1 MYFPWMNLDLGYPAG
16 VPVKNAILT
25 DTVSQ
30 FWIWRNW
37 AVEGLKNSEVRL
49 WNPYSL
55 SGYPVSPWFQTILLS
70 PLNIFYWLTDK
81 VTAMGLIVMAQI
93 PISLAGMYLLGK
105 RWWKEDLSA
114 WGMALAWTMS
124 SYFVGWMTWGTV
136 SMALAVLPWVLLTLG
151 SKWAAG
157 MLVMLILSGHP
168 QTIFYAFLIIGIYG
182 LVNRVGSRKMIWSFG
197 VGLGLTAMVW
207 WPSIPIIRDSIR
219 FDDVVLTEM
228 GNNFIG
234 VGKLLT
240 TLWSAS
246 FFGNPGTNN
255 YWGGEPNFLESL
267 VNFGIWPLFGVIYF
281 LTGIVKKRKWSAWEK
296 LGVICVITGWLLA
309 TRYPVGWLIYALK
322 IPLLSTGSAGRAW
335 IMAVFG
341 GCVIFGEVLSQ
352 WQRGVDQKRWWVTTM
367 VMAVWLALILCPIVG
382 KGEMANIAMRNT
394 TVEVT
399 ILGIGWL
406 AMRWRKWGLWVVVGL
421 VLVDGWW
428 FFRKYTP
435 FVDRDLY
442 FPTTPTIEFL
452 KRDENTFR
460 VERESAELMPANM
473 WHEYGLMSTSGY
485 DPMYP
490 KDYSQYLIDRGV
502 RSVHGRYVENG
513 NKNIDK
519 LDGLGIKYLL
529 VLERDG
535 KWPIWVDKSAWR
547 EVYREG
553 KVITLENTSFQP
565 PYRMIGKGKV
575 DLIKWQ
581 DGEIVL
587 ETETEKLDQLV
598 VMTNYSDNWRV
609 VVNGRLVSPQKFENA
624 FILIDQVAGENRTEM
639 KYVSREWRE
648 GWVIAVIAAIAWMMG
663 VKYIRHEN

>member
-1 MYFPWMNLDLGYPAG
+1 M
-16 VPVKNAILT
+16 
-25 DTVSQ
+25 
-30 FWIWRNW
+30 
-37 AVEGLKNSEVRL
+37 
-49 WNPYSL
+49 
-55 SGYPVSPWFQTILLS
+55 
-70 PLNIFYWLTDK
+70 
-81 VTAMGLIVMAQI
+81 
-93 PISLAGMYLLGK
+93 
-105 RWWKEDLSA
+105 
-114 WGMALAWTMS
+114 
-124 SYFVGWMTWGTV
+124 
-136 SMALAVLPWVLLTLG
+136 
-151 SKWAAG
+151 
-157 MLVMLILSGHP
+157 
-168 QTIFYAFLIIGIYG
+168 
-182 LVNRVGSRKMIWSFG
+182 
-197 VGLGLTAMVW
+197 
-207 WPSIPIIRDSIR
+207 
-219 FDDVVLTEM
+219 
-228 GNNFIG
+228 
-234 VGKLLT
+234 
-240 TLWSAS
+240 
-246 FFGNPGTNN
+246 
-255 YWGGEPNFLESL
+255 
-267 VNFGIWPLFGVIYF
+267 
-281 LTGIVKKRKWSAWEK
+281 
-296 LGVICVITGWLLA
+296 
-309 TRYPVGWLIYALK
+309 
-322 IPLLSTGSAGRAW
+322 
-335 IMAVFG
+335 
-341 GCVIFGEVLSQ
+341 
-352 WQRGVDQKRWWVTTM
+352 
-367 VMAVWLALILCPIVG
+367 
-382 KGEMANIAMRNT
+382 
-394 TVEVT
+394 
-399 ILGIGWL
+399 
-406 AMRWRKWGLWVVVGL
+406 VGL

-428 FFRKYTP
+428 FLRKYTP

-452 KRDENTFR
+452 KKDPDIFR

-609 VVNGRLVSPQKFENA
+609 VVNGRLVSPKRFENT
-624 FILIDQVAGENRTEM
+624 FILIDQAAGKNKTEM
-639 KYVSREWRE
+639 KYVSREWQE